1 MSARFNAAG
10 ERLVPCPT
18 CRGDS
23 VFAPSNRF
31 RPFCSDRCAGID
43 FGAWA
48 SEAYRVPARADSAD
62 LADDD
67 SPAAVDG
74 R

>member
-1 MSARFNAAG
+1 MRLKTNAAG

-23 VFAPSNRF
+23 VFAPSNPH
-31 RPFCSDRCAGID
+31 RPFCSERCATID

-48 SEAYRVPARADSAD
+48 SEAYRVSGSAALEADGAQTP
-62 LADDD
+62 
-67 SPAAVDG
+67 SPKSHT
-74 R
+74 